1 MIQKKTSNFSISPS
15 QLKEQKME
23 EVCVKMLLVAQ
34 NKVIFLCF
42 LGVKLK
48 Q

>member
-1 MIQKKTSNFSISPS
+1 MIQKKTSNFSISP